1 MRPSEHHG
9 DQRSCEVRVHPIH
22 RALVNFDT
30 ACRRG
35 RASARCR
42 SLMRRIVAVWF
53 CWVGAGAAG
62 ADLSNLADPVARVER
77 ELDARVGV
85 LVREVGGG
93 QSWSHRAGERF
104 LMNSTA
110 KVLICA
116 AVLDAAA
123 ANELDLGEALPVRP
137 ADLIAHAP
145 LTEQRVG
152 GFVSIDEACAAA
164 IDLSDNTAANL
175 LLERIGGPS
184 AVTAFLRRSG
194 DLTTRLD
201 RTEPALNEWAA
212 GDVRDTTTPEA
223 MLTTLERMLLGEAL
237 RSDARVRLQAWMSTG
252 TYTLAF
258 VRAAAPEDWDVA
270 DKSGAGAFTR
280 SYVALI
286 TPPRSNPW
294 LAGIFLSGSDSDV
307 AVRTAAVAS
316 IASAVVGALQ
326 AE

>member
-1 MRPSEHHG
+1 M
-9 DQRSCEVRVHPIH
+9 HPIH

-30 ACRRG
+30 ARLRR
-35 RASARCR
+35 RLASARCR

-53 CWVGAGAAG
+53 CWMGAGAAG
-62 ADLSNLADPVARVER
+62 ADLSRLADPVARVER

-175 LLERIGGPS
+175 LLERIGGPA

-194 DLTTRLD
+194 DLMTRLD

-223 MLTTLERMLLGEAL
+223 MLTTLETMLLGEVL

-252 TYTLAF
+252 TYTPAF

-270 DKSGAGAFTR
+270 DKSGAGAVTR

-286 TPPRSNPW
+286 TPPDSKPW
-294 LAGIFLSGSDSDV
+294 LAGIFLSESASDF
-307 AVRTAAVAS
+307 AVRSAAVAS

>member
-1 MRPSEHHG
+1 M
-9 DQRSCEVRVHPIH
+9 HPIFH
-22 RALVNFDT
+22 RLL
-30 ACRRG
+30 
-35 RASARCR
+35 ASVGCR
-42 SLMRRIVAVWF
+42 SLMRRVVALWF
-53 CWVGAGAAG
+53 FLVGAGAAG
-62 ADLSNLADPVARVER
+62 ADLSRLADPVARVER

-123 ANELDLGEALPVRP
+123 ANKLDLGEALPVRP

-145 LTEQRVG
+145 LTEKRVG

-175 LLERIGGPS
+175 LLERLGGPA

-201 RTEPALNEWAA
+201 RTEPALNEWAV

-223 MLTTLERMLLGEAL
+223 MLASLETILLGEAL
-237 RSDARVRLQAWMSTG
+237 RIDARLQLREWMSTG
-252 TYTLAF
+252 TYTGPL
-258 VRAAAPEDWDVA
+258 VRAAAPEDWVIA
-270 DKSGAGAFTR
+270 DKSGAGAVTR

-286 TPPRSNPW
+286 TPPGRASW
-294 LAGIFLSGSDSDV
+294 LVGIFLSEAEADL
-307 AVRTAAVAS
+307 AVRSTALAS
-316 IASAVVGALQ
+316 ITSAVVGALQ
-326 AE
+326 AR